1 MNTQQLLLDW
11 YLDQKRDLPWRK
23 NRDPYRIWISE
34 TMLQQTTSTAVIPY
48 YERFLKKFPT
58 IKRLAS
64 ADVTEVL
71 DLWGG
76 LGYYSRAHNLHRAA
90 KLLAKKKSFPK
101 SHQELLQLPGFGPYT
116 ARAVSSIAF
125 SEPVGILDG
134 NVIRVMT
141 RFLNL
146 NWEWWRPRVRTE
158 LQRIVDQFVKNHP
171 AHILNQALMELGSQ
185 ICVPKSPKCLMC
197 PIISQCEGRK
207 NSTWHQLPIK
217 KPRRA
222 RELWEWHPVV
232 ETNGDRVRLMTND
245 YAPFLRGNWLLPGK
259 ARLLN
264 HIPKK
269 FNFRHSITH
278 HDIFVN
284 VTKRHAASRI
294 KRRNSERWVR
304 LQDIKSVAPYSLV
317 KKALVAC
324 GLTIAVS
331 ACQSTKTL
339 KPNSSAPVVLE
350 KVGPYSL
357 LSQFGINRTPQFS
370 PGGHRLLYVSSNR
383 LSHSNPQLYE
393 RNLST
398 SIEHRLTFQDGEVFD
413 GTYARGG
420 KKVIYSSSTDEI
432 KENPRYLTDA
442 IANFKKNSGSGLSVL
457 ANAAARV
464 DASTKDFWGDPLPPT
479 DLYETEINSS
489 TFRRLTKAY
498 AFHGEV
504 SASPKSNEIVFAIMN
519 DGHLELFRMNLKTH
533 ASRQF
538 FREPNS
544 AVAKPNLAD
553 EWPKYSPDGKLV
565 VWVHETSVQNSE
577 IWLAKA
583 NGSDAHKLIGG
594 DAVYWTPSWSPA
606 GDEILFS
613 SNRNNPSE
621 YDLYAIKPDGS
632 CARQLSQNDSV
643 AKPFRMWQAELSPDL
658 SEIVFTSDVSGSP
671 QIYKW
676 AMDDATRTL
685 ITKPTCPITAPTATP
700 PAVITPTPAAP
711 PTCPKPPCAIP
722 TTSVPSTK

>member
-1 MNTQQLLLDW
+1 MNTQQLLIDW

-48 YERFLKKFPT
+48 YERFLKRFPT
-58 IKRLAS
+58 VKQLAS
-64 ADVTEVL
+64 ANVEEVL
-71 DLWGG
+71 SFWEG

-90 KLLAKKKSFPK
+90 KILAQKQSFPR

-125 SEPVGILDG
+125 SEPVGVLDG

-141 RFLNL
+141 RLMNL
-146 NWEWWRPRVRTE
+146 HWEWWRLHIRAD
-158 LQRIVDQFVKNHP
+158 LQSIVDQFVAKYP
-171 AHILNQALMELGSQ
+171 TPILNQALMELGSQ
-185 ICVPKSPKCLMC
+185 ICTAKRPKCAMC
-197 PIISQCEGRK
+197 PIVSRCEGRK
-207 NSTWHQLPIK
+207 NSTWQQLPIK

-222 RELWEWHPVV
+222 REFWEWHPVV

-245 YAPFLRGNWLLPGK
+245 YAPFLRGSWLLPGK
-259 ARLLN
+259 ARPLTRA
-264 HIPKK
+264 PKN

-284 VTKRHAASRI
+284 VTKRRAAARA
-294 KRRNSERWVR
+294 KNRNNERWVP
-304 LQDIKSVAPYSLV
+304 LQDVKSVAPYSLV
-317 KKALVAC
+317 KKALMAC
-324 GLTIAVS
+324 GLAISVS
-331 ACQSTKTL
+331 ACQSTKAI
-339 KPNSSAPVVLE
+339 KPRSSSSSVVLE

-357 LSQFGINRTPQFS
+357 LSQFGVNQAPQFS
-370 PGGHRLLYVSSNR
+370 PAGHRLLYVSSNR

-393 RNLST
+393 RNLDT

-420 KKVIYSSSTDEI
+420 KKIIYSSSTDEI

-442 IANFKKNSGSGLSVL
+442 IANFKKNSGSGVSVL
-457 ANAAARV
+457 ASAAARI

-498 AFHGEV
+498 SFHGEV
-504 SASPKSNEIVFAIMN
+504 SASLKSNDIVFAGMTK
-519 DGHLELFRMNLKTH
+519 GHLELFRMNLKTH
-533 ASRQF
+533 VPQKF
-538 FREPNS
+538 FHEPND

-553 EWPKYSPDGKLV
+553 EWPKYSPDGKQV
-565 VWVHETSVQNSE
+565 VWVHETSAQNSE

-583 NGSDAHKLIGG
+583 NGSKAHKLVGG
-594 DAVYWTPSWSPA
+594 DAAYWTPSWNPA

-613 SNRNNPSE
+613 SNRSDPLE
-621 YDLYAIKPDGS
+621 YELYAIKPDGS
-632 CARQLSQNDSV
+632 CMRQLSQNNSV

-658 SEIVFTSDVSGSP
+658 SKIVFTSDVSGSP

-676 AMDDATRTL
+676 TLDDDTRSL
-685 ITKPTCPITAPTATP
+685 ITKPSCSVPVVAAPSTATP
-700 PAVITPTPAAP
+700 TA
-711 PTCPKPPCAIP
+711 CQKPPCATP
-722 TTSVPSTK
+722 ATSVPSTK